1 MTNDNEGRSET
12 ATGTRKK
19 EQLIVWVCEFIVW
32 VCEFEV
38 WLLWVYEDDLVDKS

>member
-1 MTNDNEGRSET
+1 MTNDNEGRPET

-19 EQLIVWVCEFIVW
+19 ERLIVW

-38 WLLWVYEDDLVDKS
+38 WLLWVYEDDLVDMS